1 MYSTYTKADAYLDP
15 LLVTEVSAETMD
27 SYIHLKKN
35 KGNRNFIFKFIQA
48 RKSNAKSTFNFLWRQ
63 RFHTLFLCRRFKA
76 EIRHPMRK
84 QGNLTPL
91 IHLKMH
97 MKKLNTFNNCLMA

>member
-35 KGNRNFIFKFIQA
+35 KGNRNFIFKFIQ
-48 RKSNAKSTFNFLWRQ
+48 
-63 RFHTLFLCRRFKA
+63 
-76 EIRHPMRK
+76 
-84 QGNLTPL
+84 QGN
-91 IHLKMH
+91 
-97 MKKLNTFNNCLMA
+97 